1 MLTAAVW
8 PTDMNGPRFMLSG
21 FVFNFTQTIKAA
33 KSNKN
38 MVLLML
44 ISTLCETSIIIFTYY
59 WAPWITSVLVEES
72 KTVPYEIVYS
82 CYISASMLGNYVYQL
97 VISQWGND
105 MVFQMILVGSSAAF
119 FLGSVFQ
126 TPVMV
131 FVISLFVQVSPLS
144 TYDLKH

>member
-1 MLTAAVW
+1 VCTAAVW

-44 ISTLCETSIIIFTYY
+44 ISTLCEASIIIFTYY

-82 CYISASMLGNYVYQL
+82 CYIGASMLGNYVYQL

-105 MVFQMILVGSSAAF
+105 MVFQMILVGSSGAF

-126 TPVMV
+126 MPVMV
-131 FVISLFVQVSPLS
+131 FVISIFVQVSRLS
-144 TYDLKH
+144 T